1 MPQLWSYFTVV
12 IMAMEII
19 IGFFKK
25 IELPLTVN
33 TGLCGLILLLQT
45 INVVNISST
54 YFGIIM
60 VYSALNLIAAPFSL
74 KKRFVTPN
82 IVAPKCPFCG
92 GYMIATKLK
101 CENCGKTTGE

>member
-1 MPQLWSYFTVV
+1 
-12 IMAMEII
+12 MAMEII